1 MFFKVNVQAAPPNYK
16 GVVCSDSAGGGRNRA
31 WHEGNLYQD
40 ANCHVGDTVR
50 MSLSSVDIAKLTTYL
65 ECSSLPKSFV
75 IDLELAMCTDPL
87 LLVRG
92 NPRSCYYPYL
102 VQIESLTEHLLWG
115 RSLVLQRIHVKAR
128 VN

>member
-50 MSLSSVDIAKLTTYL
+50 MSLSSIDIAKLTTW
-65 ECSSLPKSFV
+65 SVHHSLSR
-75 IDLELAMCTDPL
+75 L
-87 LLVRG
+87 LLTW
-92 NPRSCYYPYL
+92 NLPC
-102 VQIESLTEHLLWG
+102 VQIPFSWSEGTHG
-115 RSLVLQRIHVKAR
+115 VATIPI
-128 VN
+128 